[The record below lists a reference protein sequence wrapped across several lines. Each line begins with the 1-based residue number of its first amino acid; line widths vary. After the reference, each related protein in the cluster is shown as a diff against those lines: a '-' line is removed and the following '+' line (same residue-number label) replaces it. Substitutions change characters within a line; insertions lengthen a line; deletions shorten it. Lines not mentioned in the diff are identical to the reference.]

1 MNDTLLRNA
10 GALLLVGLSIGLA
23 GCSSQG
29 EDQLA
34 PAFTEKGQEKG
45 VTAAYPNGPFG
56 VKKGAIISNYKFVG
70 FPNVLAVK
78 DSLDSIELSHFYN
91 PTGTDVYPE
100 GSPYGAGQAKPK
112 VLLIDVASVWC
123 GPCNQEAGTVLPGQ
137 HKKEKPLGGEF
148 LLQLADGPQGGISAT
163 QLDLSK
169 WTTKYM
175 VNKGEAY
182 PATYDPE
189 YKLGALFEA
198 DAFPANMIIDTRTMK
213 ICEVI
218 AGAPDPTD
226 TTYGGKA
233 FWDKYEAVAKD
244 SSACK

>member
-1 MNDTLLRNA
+1 MNDSFLRNVSVA
-10 GALLLVGLSIGLA
+10 MVGLSIGLV

-29 EDQLA
+29 EDTLA

-45 VTAAYPNGPFG
+45 VAAEYPAGPFG
-56 VKKGAIISNYKFVG
+56 VKKGAIISNYKFIG
-70 FPNVLAVK
+70 FPDVLTVS
-78 DSLDSIELSHFYN
+78 DSLNQIDLADFYN
-91 PTGTDVYPE
+91 PTGDGVYPE
-100 GSPYGAGQAKPK
+100 GSPYGAGQPKPK

-123 GPCNQEAGTVLPGQ
+123 QPCNIEAGTVLPGQ
-137 HKKEKPLGGEF
+137 HAKVKPLGGEF

-163 QLDLSK
+163 SSDLSK
-169 WTTKYM
+169 WTKKYM
-175 VNKGEAY
+175 INKMESY

-213 ICEVI
+213 ICEVV
-218 AGAPDPTD
+218 AGAPDPAEPTF
-226 TTYGGKA
+226 GKP

-244 SSACK
+244 SAACK